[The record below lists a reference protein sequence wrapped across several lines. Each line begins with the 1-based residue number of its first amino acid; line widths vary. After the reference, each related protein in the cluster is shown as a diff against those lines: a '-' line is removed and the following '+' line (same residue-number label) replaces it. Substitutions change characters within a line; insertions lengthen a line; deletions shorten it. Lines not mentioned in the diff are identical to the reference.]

1 MGVELGPCGVMGLRE
16 SSHGAGRV
24 GPKGAL
30 LQMLPWPRAKL
41 LASPLLHGSKPCL
54 TSCQGEERRVT
65 EEVQPPPGSQDWDV
79 LLTHRAGLWGPLRE
93 GSRQPPACRSGSRLQ
108 WPTLATRRHCSP
120 NYLPQ
125 GQERGPRAP
134 GPQTFL
140 RLSLKTQ
147 APSPGGLAKQVVMQ
161 SYYVSA
167 NIPALQGTQRWVRRV
182 PALGRVLSS
191 SGSEGV
197 HVLDSCQPPALSA
210 LILQMGKLRLREK
223 ASTDR
228 HQPPGGRPDPR
239 PSYSPQ
245 SPPFVETRGG
255 SPDTNR

>member
-1 MGVELGPCGVMGLRE
+1 MVAPGSPARPAEGHKGAQRKGLRGHEAGLQSRVGGCDPPAHTAVGWLGVGVELGPCGVMGLRE

-65 EEVQPPPGSQDWDV
+65 EKVQPPPGSQDWDV

-134 GPQTFL
+134 
-140 RLSLKTQ
+140 
-147 APSPGGLAKQVVMQ
+147 A
-161 SYYVSA
+161 
-167 NIPALQGTQRWVRRV
+167 RR
-182 PALGRVLSS
+182 
-191 SGSEGV
+191 
-197 HVLDSCQPPALSA
+197 
-210 LILQMGKLRLREK
+210 
-223 ASTDR
+223 
-228 HQPPGGRPDPR
+228 
-239 PSYSPQ
+239 
-245 SPPFVETRGG
+245 PF
-255 SPDTNR
+255 SDFP